1 MGAYFELTN
10 YKPENIQIIGFLD
23 LETKKYIFFDFLPGK
38 YSQVPNPSSYGPK
51 YLLRFKNE
59 PKFKSDNLKLQEV
72 DKLSKL
78 SKEDRLEYIDR
89 QIKDYER
96 KSAFKSFHDLFA
108 PPQNHQRLGL
118 IDSLFGVPS
127 LFNNVASLAS
137 LVAIRFMNAL
147 SSSFLNHD
155 IN

>member
-89 QIKDYER
+89 QIKDYEIKINFLR
-96 KSAFKSFHDLFA
+96 KRREKENGENITEQIDDITSKINFLHNIKKS
-108 PPQNHQRLGL
+108 
-118 IDSLFGVPS
+118 I
-127 LFNNVASLAS
+127 
-137 LVAIRFMNAL
+137 
-147 SSSFLNHD
+147 
-155 IN
+155 